1 MRLQTRF
8 ILAGCLLVATTVACG
23 AWSVFTFL
31 RLSTRVNDTLHQSQE
46 AIELTTTLENALERE
61 DDALLLS
68 LAGDAG
74 QARTELLAQRQRFD
88 AAYERLQALLT
99 QADEQKAVA
108 ALRTHVDVYRRVGDA
123 LLRGAGMP
131 GAREQYH
138 AQVNP
143 ALRQAVAD
151 CAHIRELNSQAMQQ
165 SGVRARDEAE
175 RAIGVVAAI
184 ALGSVVLSTL
194 VAVRLARGIVG
205 PVREL
210 TASVDAIRQGDFD
223 RRVPVTGGDELGR
236 LADGFNR
243 MAETLA
249 DYRHSSLGELLLS
262 KATLEASLAA
272 LPDAV
277 IVVDPDSRVVSANP
291 LAWQV
296 LSGLPPGGR
305 SQEPGVR
312 SQESGVRSQ
321 ESGGR
326 GEESGGAKVRLDDLP
341 LPPEWLAAVHTSL
354 SKRRAVSTRAD
365 LSKAVALALDGRAL
379 KMAFS
384 VAPIPEFLPRRCGA
398 VIVLDDVA
406 DFVRLD
412 ELRSELVAVA
422 SHELKTPL
430 TTMRMNL
437 LLLQET
443 AENLSPR
450 QRHLLAAALQGGQ
463 ELAET
468 TDELLDLT
476 RIEAG
481 QLRLTQER
489 VDLYAVIEQVVGNLR
504 PRYEDAQIDLRLDR
518 EAGEATVR
526 GDAARLRIVFANL
539 LTNALKYTPAGGKV
553 VVRVS
558 SGQNAAAPKTALLQI
573 AVTDTG
579 PGIPAEFRERVFEK
593 FFRVEHQRS
602 GVVEGV
608 RGAGIGLY
616 LCRQII
622 EAHGGRIHCEPV
634 EGGVGTRIAMSL
646 AVDDA

>member
-1 MRLQTRF
+1 MTLQTRF

-23 AWSVFTFL
+23 AWSIFTFL
-31 RLSTRVNDTLHQSQE
+31 RLSSRVNDTLRQSQE

-61 DDALLLS
+61 DDALLLA

-74 QARTELLAQRQRFD
+74 KARTELLAQRQRFD
-88 AAYERLQALLT
+88 AAYERLQALWT
-99 QADEQKAVA
+99 QADEQTAVL
-108 ALRTHVDVYRRVGDA
+108 ALRAHVDAYRRVGDA
-123 LLRGAGMP
+123 LLRAAGQP
-131 GAREQYH
+131 GARAQYH
-138 AQVNP
+138 VHVNP

-184 ALGSVVLSTL
+184 ALASLVLSTL
-194 VAVRLARGIVG
+194 VAVRLARGVVG

-210 TASVDAIRQGDFD
+210 TASVDSIRQGDFD
-223 RRVPVTGGDELGR
+223 RRVPVRGADELGR
-236 LADGFNR
+236 LAEGFNR

-277 IVVDPDSRVVSANP
+277 IVVDPDSQVVSANP
-291 LAWQV
+291 LARQI
-296 LSGLPPGGR
+296 LSGLGPSSLVGKGAASTSREAPPPHPIPPPPGGR
-305 SQEPGVR
+305 EL
-312 SQESGVRSQ
+312 
-321 ESGGR
+321 
-326 GEESGGAKVRLDDLP
+326 KIRLDELP
-341 LPPEWLAAVHTSL
+341 LPPEWLDAVRSSL
-354 SKRRAVSTRAD
+354 SDRRAVSTRAD
-365 LSKAVALALDGRAL
+365 LSKAVPLALDGRPL

-398 VIVLDDVA
+398 VIVLDDVG

-430 TTMRMNL
+430 TTLRMNL

-443 AENLSPR
+443 ADTLSPR
-450 QRHLLAAALQGGQ
+450 QRQLLAATLQGGQ

-481 QLRLTQER
+481 QLRLTQDR

-504 PRYEDAQIDLRLDR
+504 PRYEDAQVELRIER
-518 EAGEATVR
+518 ETAVATVR

-539 LTNALKYTPAGGKV
+539 LTNALKYTSAGGRV

-558 SGQNAAAPKTALLQI
+558 SGRNAAGRPGSLLQI
-573 AVTDTG
+573 AVMDTG
-579 PGIPAEFRERVFEK
+579 SGIPAEFRERVFEK

-622 EAHGGRIHCEPV
+622 EAHGGQIRCEPG
-634 EGGVGTRIAMSL
+634 EHSIGTRIAISL
-646 AVDDA
+646 PVDHA